1 MNNTEHKPYNENK
14 NLSLFNNCPGYIFL
28 CIRRTIFQHGKKL
41 RIMNTELNKSKEL
54 TTSINLLNEKLHFE
68 GNVNGNDP
76 ISIDYIPPLG
86 ENLGYTSL
94 ELFLFSLS
102 SCLGS
107 SVLIFLRRMGKTISG
122 FEIISNG
129 IRREEHPTGFK
140 IITLQLIVKSPDI
153 TAADLDKVI
162 KLSEEA
168 YCPVWSMIK
177 GNVDIA
183 VKYTIDSQQ
192 DNHLLI

>member
-1 MNNTEHKPYNENK
+1 
-14 NLSLFNNCPGYIFL
+14 
-28 CIRRTIFQHGKKL
+28 
-41 RIMNTELNKSKEL
+41 MNTKADKSKEL

-68 GNVNGNDP
+68 GKVNGNDP

-107 SVLIFLRRMGKTISG
+107 SVLIFLRRMRKTISG
-122 FEIISNG
+122 FEIIGTG
-129 IRREEHPTGFK
+129 IRKEEHPTGFK
-140 IITLQLIVKSPDI
+140 TITLQLIIKSPDVS
-153 TAADLDKVI
+153 ADDLDKVI
-162 KLSEEA
+162 QQSEDT

-177 GNVDIA
+177 GNVDVL
-183 VKYTIDSQQ
+183 VKYNIVPQQ
-192 DNHLLI
+192 NKHLLI